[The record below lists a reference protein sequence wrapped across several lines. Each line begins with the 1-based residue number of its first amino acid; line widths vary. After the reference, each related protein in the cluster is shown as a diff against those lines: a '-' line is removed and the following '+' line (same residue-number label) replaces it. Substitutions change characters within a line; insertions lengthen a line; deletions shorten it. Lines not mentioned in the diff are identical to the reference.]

1 MKKIS
6 ILLLAIGLFT
16 TSCNRALD
24 AESVASLDAN
34 TTLSTSDVDKLLT
47 GAYNKV
53 MKPSN
58 YPYFNI
64 MASEVMGDNYKP
76 VKFQFVQLQY
86 LSEHVV
92 PPGDILLSYYYK
104 DFYTA
109 IARANTIIKVPSAS
123 ASQIGKAKFVRA
135 LTYLR
140 LYDLYEG
147 VPLVDEK
154 TVPGPIAANTGA
166 QVLDFIIADLKAAK
180 MSIEPFATTNA
191 DVVQLTP
198 TKEAAQA
205 LLARVLRMKGD
216 IAGAGAEA
224 EELIAGGK
232 FKIAANPKSNKS
244 EVILKFAGNKAEENG
259 SWGWIMSYDAK
270 TWNCFAAADN
280 LLALLAPTDT
290 RKALFDIAEAPT
302 TGGFVFSNKYSPN
315 DDSDLLISR
324 IPEMYLISAE
334 AGNTARLAELQSIR
348 KSSLSLDDE
357 RRLELSFEWVRWSD
371 LKLKGEKYKLPFPQ
385 GAVDANDLLHN

>member
-6 ILLLAIGLFT
+6 ILLLAVGLFT

-34 TTLSTSDVDKLLT
+34 TTLSTGDVDKLLT

-53 MKPSN
+53 MKPSD

-92 PPGDILLSYYYK
+92 PPGDILLSRYYK

-180 MSIEPFATTNA
+180 MSIEPFATSNPK
-191 DVVQLTP
+191 VVQLTP

-205 LLARVLRMKGD
+205 LLARVLRIKGD

-224 EELIAGGK
+224 EELIKGGK
-232 FKIAANPKSNKS
+232 FKISANPKDNSA

-259 SWGWIMSYDAK
+259 TWGWIMSYDAK

-280 LLALLAPTDT
+280 LLALLKPTDT
-290 RKALFDIAEAPT
+290 RNALFDIAEAPT
-302 TGGFVFSNKYSPN
+302 TGGFVFSNKYST
-315 DDSDLLISR
+315 DDDADLLISR

-334 AGNTARLAELQSIR
+334 AGNTARLTELQNIR

-385 GAVDANDLLHN
+385 GAVDANELLFN

>member
-1 MKKIS
+1 MKKLS
-6 ILLLAIGLFT
+6 ILLFACSLLF
-16 TSCNRALD
+16 TSCNRALE
-24 AESVASLDAN
+24 AESVASINADSP
-34 TTLSTSDVDKLLT
+34 LSTDDVDKLLT
-47 GAYNKV
+47 GAYKRI
-53 MKPSN
+53 MEPSG
-58 YPYFNI
+58 YPYFSI
-64 MASEVMGDNYKP
+64 MASEIMADNYKP

-86 LSEHVV
+86 LYDHIV

-109 IARANTIIKVPSAS
+109 ISRANTIIKVPSAS
-123 ASQIGKAKFVRA
+123 ASQIGKAKYVRA
-135 LTYLR
+135 LSYLR

-147 VPLVDEK
+147 VPLVDEN
-154 TVPGPIAANTGA
+154 TLPGPIAPSKGA
-166 QVLDFIIADLKAAK
+166 EVLNFIIADLKAAK
-180 MSIEPFATTNA
+180 GTIEPFNAATAST
-191 DVVQLTP
+191 VQLTP

-216 IAGAGAEA
+216 IQGAGIEA
-224 EELIAGGK
+224 EELIKSGK
-232 FKIAANPKSNKS
+232 FSIASNPKNNSS

-270 TWNCFAAADN
+270 TWNCFAAADD
-280 LLALLAPTDT
+280 LLALVTTNDT
-290 RKALFDIAEAPT
+290 RRSLFDIAQAPT

-334 AGNTARLAELQSIR
+334 AGNANRLTELQNSR
-348 KSSLSLDDE
+348 NSNLSLENE
-357 RRLELSFEWVRWSD
+357 RRVELSFEWVRWSD

-385 GAVDANDLLHN
+385 GSIDANELLQQ

>member
-6 ILLLAIGLFT
+6 ILLLAVGLFA

-34 TTLSTSDVDKLLT
+34 TTLSTGDVDKLLT
-47 GAYNKV
+47 GAYNRV
-53 MKPSN
+53 MMPSN

-147 VPLVDEK
+147 VPLVDEN
-154 TVPGPIAANTGA
+154 TVPGPIAASTGA

-180 MSIEPFATTNA
+180 MSIEPFATANA
-191 DVVQLTP
+191 NVVQLTP

-224 EELIAGGK
+224 EELIKGGK
-232 FKIAANPKSNKS
+232 FKIAANPKANSS

-270 TWNCFAAADN
+270 TWNCFAAADS
-280 LLALLAPTDT
+280 LLALLTPTDT
-290 RKALFDIAEAPT
+290 RNVLFDIAEAPT

-357 RRLELSFEWVRWSD
+357 RRIELSFEWVRWSD